1 MAVAMDVTPLLSF
14 RTGIG
19 LSVAGMWA
27 GLQSMK
33 DGPRMSAYALGLR
46 NGSTGAGLP
55 SNLRRVRIPARVAVQ
70 AWSRFEHPRVDPWL
84 GDVTVVHATNYVTP
98 PSLHPTVVTV
108 NDLSFVYDPPD
119 DPVVATFHPMLRRA
133 VSRGAHIH
141 VTTRQVAAE
150 VEDVL
155 GPGLAAS
162 GRITVVAFGI
172 PPAVSTE
179 GAYPPA
185 APTQASNRFDEVAA
199 GRPYVLFIGTDEPRK
214 NIPLLVEAFGEVS
227 AQLPDL
233 RLVIAGRETE
243 HTERTRA
250 AISALAPAVASKVVR
265 LGPVDDA
272 TRARLLADA
281 WVMAYPSRYEG
292 FGFPVLEAM
301 RAGVPVVAADVA
313 VLREVAGQAALFADP
328 GDVSSLAG
336 ALRAAAADGA
346 QRELLISSGKER
358 AASFTWEATASG
370 LGALYERAAGSPGP
384 GRDGTGT

>member
-1 MAVAMDVTPLLSF
+1 MSRLAVAMDVTPLLSF

-27 GLQSMK
+27 GLQSMA
-33 DGPRMSAYALGLR
+33 DGPEMSAYALGLR
-46 NGSTGAGLP
+46 NGSTPQGLP
-55 SNLRRVRIPARVAVQ
+55 ATLRRVRLPARVAVE
-70 AWSRFEHPRVDPWL
+70 AWSRFEHPRIDRWL
-84 GDVTVVHATNYVTP
+84 GDFSVLHTTNYVTP
-98 PSLHPTVVTV
+98 PSRHPTVVTV
-108 NDLSFVYDPPD
+108 NDLSFVYDPPA

-133 VSRGAHIH
+133 VGRGAHIH

-162 GRITVVAFGI
+162 GRISVVAFGI
-172 PPAVSTE
+172 PAADPAL
-179 GAYPPA
+179 A
-185 APTQASNRFDEVAA
+185 ADPTLVASHRVDDLVA

-214 NIPLLVEAFGEVS
+214 NIPLLVEAFGEV
-227 AQLPDL
+227 AAEVPDL
-233 RLVIAGRETE
+233 LLLIAGRPTE
-243 HTERTRA
+243 HSERTQT
-250 AISALAPAVASKVVR
+250 AISALAPGVASKVIR

-272 TRARLLADA
+272 TRARLLAQA

-313 VLREVAGQAALFADP
+313 VLREVAGDAALFADP
-328 GDVSSLAG
+328 GDVSSLAA
-336 ALRAAAADGA
+336 ALRTAATDTR
-346 QRELLISSGKER
+346 QREVLILSGKAR

-370 LGALYERAAGSPGP
+370 LAALYNQAAGSTSPRRG
-384 GRDGTGT
+384 GRPL

>member
-1 MAVAMDVTPLLSF
+1 MDLTPLLSF

-27 GLQSMK
+27 GLQSMA
-33 DGPRMSAYALGLR
+33 DGPEMSAYALGLR
-46 NGSTGAGLP
+46 SGSTSEGLP
-55 SNLRRVRIPARVAVQ
+55 ATLRRIRIPARVAVE
-70 AWSRFEHPRVDPWL
+70 AWSRFDHPRIDRWL
-84 GDVTVVHATNYVTP
+84 GDVAVLHTTNYVTP
-98 PSLHPTVVTV
+98 PSSHPTVMTV
-108 NDLSFVYDPPD
+108 NDLSFVYDPPG
-119 DPVVATFHPMLRRA
+119 DPVVATFQPMLRRA
-133 VSRGAHIH
+133 VDRGAHIH

-172 PPAVSTE
+172 PPTDS
-179 GAYPPA
+179 
-185 APTQASNRFDEVAA
+185 TQAAKHSSQADKHSFDDLVA

-227 AQLPDL
+227 AEVPDL
-233 RLVIAGRETE
+233 LLLIAGRPTE
-243 HTERTRA
+243 HTERTQA
-250 AISALAPAVASKVVR
+250 AISALAPDAASRVMR

-272 TRARLLADA
+272 TRARLLAGA

-313 VLREVAGQAALFADP
+313 VLREVAGHAALFADP
-328 GDVSSLAG
+328 SDASSLAA
-336 ALRAAAADGA
+336 ALRVAATDGH
-346 QRELLISSGKER
+346 QREALILSGKAR
-358 AASFTWEATASG
+358 AASFTWEATAAG
-370 LGALYERAAGSPGP
+370 LAALYNQAAGSAGP
-384 GRDGTGT
+384 RKVGRRP